1 MKATEAGQSRAWLL
15 VDLGYGDAAK
25 GATVDYLA
33 RAEPVRT
40 VVRFNG
46 GPQAGH
52 NVVTPE
58 GRHHTFAQFGSASFV
73 PGVLTHLSRDVL
85 VNPLN
90 AFREEAHLRAVGVHD
105 AFERLAVHPDCP
117 VITPYHVAANRLREI
132 ARGADRH
139 GSCGMGIGET
149 VADALAFPDGALRA
163 GELAAPDVVARKL
176 VATRARLHA
185 ALRDVRPR
193 LGGAGDAELAT
204 FSDRELIGR
213 YADCAGAYAARVAL
227 GDEGWLRARMRTGVT
242 VFEPAQG
249 TLIDEDH
256 GFHPHTTW
264 SRTTLANAEA
274 LLRATDFGGEVRRVG
289 LVRAYAT
296 RHGAGPFV
304 PEDAAMTARLRDP
317 HNRPGDWQGAMR
329 CGPLDLV
336 ATRYALAV
344 NPGVDRLAVS
354 HLDWLDDPDCVARGW
369 PFCRRYAHG
378 GAAQPALA
386 SYDGA
391 GLLCDLRPAPRPK
404 LAQQE
409 RLTHLLARCAP
420 VVERVAP
427 AEALDLIEQELS
439 RPVALRAWGPT
450 AAHRAFRAG
459 RASTAPAASAPHDP
473 VPYDPT
479 RRSAGAGPVLQRA

>member
-1 MKATEAGQSRAWLL
+1 MNIREPSAWLL

-33 RAEPVRT
+33 RAEPVGT

-52 NVVTPE
+52 NVVTPD

-73 PGVLTHLSRDVL
+73 PGVLTHLSRHML
-85 VNPLN
+85 VDPLN

-105 AFERLAVHPDCP
+105 AFERLAVHPDCL

-149 VADALAFPDGALRA
+149 VADALAAPEAALRVA
-163 GELAAPDVVARKL
+163 ELAAPGVVARKL
-176 VATRARLHA
+176 GATRER
-185 ALRDVRPR
+185 LRDALADVLPR
-193 LGGAGDAELAT
+193 VGGADPAGAELAT
-204 FSDRELIGR
+204 FADPELIGR
-213 YADCAGAYAARVAL
+213 YADCARAYAARVAL
-227 GDEGWLRARMRTGVT
+227 GDEGWLRARMRAGVT

-304 PEDAAMTARLRDP
+304 PGDAAMTARLRDP
-317 HNRPGDWQGAMR
+317 HNPPGHWQGGMR
-329 CGPLDLV
+329 CGPFDVV

-344 NPGVDRLAVS
+344 NPGVDRLAIS
-354 HLDWLDDPDCVARGW
+354 HLDFLDDPECAANGW
-369 PFCRRYAHG
+369 PFCRRYARS
-378 GAAQPALA
+378 GAPRPALA
-386 SYDGA
+386 GYDDA
-391 GLLCDLRPAPRPK
+391 GLVGDLRPAPTPD
-404 LAQQE
+404 LAHQE
-409 RLTHLLARCAP
+409 RLADFLARCAP

-427 AEALDLIEQELS
+427 AEMLDLVEQELS
-439 RPVALRAWGPT
+439 RPVVLCAWGPT
-450 AAHRAFRAG
+450 AADRAFRSD
-459 RASTAPAASAPHDP
+459 RAPVAFAASAP
-473 VPYDPT
+473 YDLVW
-479 RRSAGAGPVLQRA
+479 RSAGAASARAGA